1 MDSIVECAKSACIKA
16 SVVGK
21 FTNLLI
27 KMDINGLIDMI
38 GLLLAYGLKY
48 LYKEIEYAYVLL

>member
-1 MDSIVECAKSACIKA
+1 MDSIVECAKFACIKA
-16 SVVGK
+16 SVAGK
-21 FTNLLI
+21 FTNLSI

-48 LYKEIEYAYVLL
+48 LYKEIEYVYVLL